1 MNNILSI
8 LIVIGLIGVTLIP
21 ITLAVALGYSEFTE
35 IHEDSEN
42 EK

>member
-1 MNNILSI
+1 MNNFLAS
-8 LIVIGLIGVTLIP
+8 LLL
-21 ITLAVALGYSEFTE
+21 LAVAIVTLFPLWIRINSDHDEFTE